1 MGWVSPT
8 GYNDPD
14 NHWNRN
20 GTPALCYDE
29 DTATGCDPQSWT
41 ANTWCPF
48 VEFTHAALSCD
59 KVRHWVDWFT
69 QIDIDVYYDGAWHDV
84 YEGTTAF
91 VEWVEKDIPSAPQT
105 ITAFRIRGQY
115 STVYGRGIFEVDF
128 GEVTLKTSSDTG
140 VGAEV
145 SNVARALQAF
155 EAGTGLEEV
164 ISRALQAFESAS
176 GVEVSNF
183 AFKDLFCSDSGSGVE
198 AVIARLLATT
208 DTGSGVDA
216 VSSLLAALVS
226 SDTGS
231 GVDAVSALL
240 AALTDSDNGIGT
252 ELSALLAALVGS
264 DSGVG
269 DESELNLRDSKLRLA
284 PFAYGLTRVKRP

>member
-29 DTATGCDPQSWT
+29 DTATECDPQSWT

-69 QIDIDVYYDGAWHDV
+69 QIDIDVYYDGVWHDV
-84 YEGTTAF
+84 YEGTTTGA
-91 VEWVEKDIPSAPQT
+91 EWVEKDIPSAPQT

-115 STVYGRGIFEVDF
+115 STVYGRGIWEVDF

-145 SNVARALQAF
+145 SNFAFKDLFCSDTGAGVEVANFTLKGLLSLDTGSGVGAVVSRLLAGADAGVAVEAIVARAIQAL

-164 ISRALQAFESAS
+164 IARALQAFET
-176 GVEVSNF
+176 
-183 AFKDLFCSDSGSGVE
+183 
-198 AVIARLLATT
+198 AT
-208 DTGSGVDA
+208 GVD
-216 VSSLLAALVS
+216 SLVDLGYFRTLLVKVLTS
-226 SDTGS
+226 QYRKVKSFTS
-231 GVDAVSALL
+231 G
-240 AALTDSDNGIGT
+240 G
-252 ELSALLAALVGS
+252 
-264 DSGVG
+264 
-269 DESELNLRDSKLRLA
+269 
-284 PFAYGLTRVKRP
+284 